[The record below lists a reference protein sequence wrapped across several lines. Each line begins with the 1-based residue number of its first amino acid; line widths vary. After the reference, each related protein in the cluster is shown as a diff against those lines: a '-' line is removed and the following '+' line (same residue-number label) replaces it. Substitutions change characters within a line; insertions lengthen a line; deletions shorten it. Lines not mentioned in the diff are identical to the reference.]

1 MDVSV
6 VVLAAGKGSRMK
18 SSIPKVLHPLA
29 GKPLAQHVVDTARQ
43 FATDITLVIGHGADR
58 VREQFNDQP
67 VRLVLQEDQ
76 LGTGHAVAQA
86 LPDLPRSGAVLV
98 LYGDVPMI
106 RPETLARLAGHVS
119 DRSMALLTVNLDNP
133 AGYGRILRNGDG
145 QVQAIVEEKDTND
158 AQKAIGEVNSGILAA
173 PAWMLHDWLPRL
185 GNDNAQGEYYLTD
198 LIAMAVSEGIA
209 VETTQPASLEETLG
223 VNDRIQL
230 SQLERYYQRTE
241 AERLMLSGATLR
253 DPDRIDVRGEVT
265 VGSDCEIDIN
275 VVFEGRV
282 ELGRNVSIGP
292 NVMLRNVRIG
302 DGARIE
308 SHTVI
313 EDSVLEAGVIVGPF
327 ARLRPGNHLNERA
340 KIGNFVELKKAQ
352 IGPGSKVNHLSYIG
366 DASLGE
372 ASNVGAGTIVC
383 NYDGVN
389 KHPTR
394 VGSGVFIGSNSTLV
408 APVTIEDG
416 AFIGAGTVL
425 TKTAPAEKLTLG
437 RSRQVT
443 IENWKRPEKSG

>member
-18 SSIPKVLHPLA
+18 SSLPKVLHPLA

-43 FATDITLVIGHGADR
+43 FASDITLVIGHGADA
-58 VREQFNDQP
+58 VRTCFSDQP
-67 VRLVLQEDQ
+67 VRLVLQEEQ

-86 LPDLPRSGAVLV
+86 LPELPTTGVVLV
-98 LYGDVPMI
+98 LYGDVPLI
-106 RPETLARLAGHVS
+106 RADTLARLTAQVS
-119 DRSMALLTVNLDNP
+119 DRSMALLTVNLDDP

-145 QVQAIVEEKDTND
+145 QVQAIVEEKDTNE
-158 AQKAIGEVNSGILAA
+158 AQKAIREVNSGILAV

-198 LIAMAVSEGIA
+198 LIAMAVAEGIV
-209 VETTQPASLEETLG
+209 VETTQPAMLEETLG
-223 VNDRIQL
+223 VNNRIQL
-230 SQLERYYQRTE
+230 AQLERYYQRMQ
-241 AERLMLSGATLR
+241 AEHLMLSGATLR
-253 DPDRIDVRGEVT
+253 DPDRIDIRGEVS

-282 ELGRNVSIGP
+282 ELGRNVTIGP
-292 NVMLRNVRIG
+292 NVVLRNARIG
-302 DGARIE
+302 DGAHIE

-313 EDSVLEAGVIVGPF
+313 EDSELEAGVIVGPF
-327 ARLRPGNHLNERA
+327 ARLRPGNHLSEGA
-340 KIGNFVELKKAQ
+340 KIGNFVELKKAR

-366 DASLGE
+366 DTELGE

-394 VGSGVFIGSNSTLV
+394 VGNGVFIGSNSTLV
-408 APVTIEDG
+408 APVNIEDG

-425 TKTAPAEKLTLG
+425 TRTAPAEKLTLG

-443 IENWKRPEKSG
+443 IENWKRPEKAR

>member
-18 SSIPKVLHPLA
+18 SSMPKVLHPLA
-29 GKPLAQHVVDTARQ
+29 GKPLVQHVVDTARQ
-43 FATDITLVIGHGADR
+43 FATDISLVIGHGAER
-58 VREQFNDQP
+58 VRTQFEGQP
-67 VRLVLQEDQ
+67 VRMVLQEEQ

-86 LPDLPRSGAVLV
+86 LPDLSTSGVVLV
-98 LYGDVPMI
+98 LYGDVPLI
-106 RPETLARLAGHVS
+106 RADTLARLTAQVS

-145 QVQAIVEEKDTND
+145 QVQAIIEEKDTNE
-158 AQKAIGEVNSGILAA
+158 AQKTIQEVNSGILAA

-198 LIAMAVSEGIA
+198 LIAMAVAEGIV
-209 VETTQPASLEETLG
+209 VETTQPATLEETLG
-223 VNDRIQL
+223 VNNRIQL
-230 SQLERYYQRTE
+230 AQLERYHQRMQ
-241 AERLMLSGATLR
+241 AEHLMLSGATLR
-253 DPDRIDVRGEVT
+253 DPDRIDIRGEVT
-265 VGSDCEIDIN
+265 VGSDCEIDVN

-282 ELGRNVSIGP
+282 ELARNVSIGP
-292 NVMLRNVRIG
+292 NVVLRNVRVG
-302 DGARIE
+302 EGARIE

-313 EDSVLEAGVIVGPF
+313 EDSELEAGVIVGPF
-327 ARLRPGNHLNERA
+327 ARLRPGNHLSERA
-340 KIGNFVELKKAQ
+340 KIGNFVELKKSR
-352 IGPGSKVNHLSYIG
+352 IGPGTKVNHLSYIG
-366 DASLGE
+366 DAELGE

-394 VGSGVFIGSNSTLV
+394 VGNGVFIGSNSTLV

-443 IENWKRPEKSG
+443 IENWTRPEKAG